1 MQLDGVVILDIDR
14 QEIELI
20 GDDLD
25 DVDNLPSEAV
35 SIDYACSSRPVQ
47 TILHLREI
55 IVLYLIVFFFNLFS

>member
-35 SIDYACSSRPVQ
+35 SIDYW
-47 TILHLREI
+47 
-55 IVLYLIVFFFNLFS
+55 LIDLLP